1 MPWKSS
7 RRLLCAAFCALAVP
21 PGAGAAPTAR
31 PNIVFILA
39 DELGWADVAF
49 HGGNAPTPHLD
60 QLAREGLEL
69 TQHYVAP
76 VCSPT
81 RTGLMTG
88 RCWSRFGVTNPQDE
102 RALPWGPVTTLVSW
116 PGHGKPGKV
125 QTPVHITDWL
135 PTFAAVTGFR
145 SDQDL
150 KWDGTNCPNLGCYGD
165 PDAITPNLDKFAA
178 MATRYQSVFS
188 VHPCCSPSR
197 SCLVTGVYPTRLGT
211 FQHRGK
217 ASVSAQAVKCF
228 PTLLREAG
236 YYTFNGSLGG
246 TDKLDYNFEPE
257 DQPWDKIGSKQ
268 IEWRNRPA
276 GRPFFG
282 QINLAC
288 THQSQYG
295 RRPSGGKSG
304 VKRTHDPARVQLP
317 PYFPDTP
324 AVREIWAEYHDRITQ
339 MDGEFAALL
348 KQLEDDG
355 LAEDTG
361 VFFFGDNGHGVPGG
375 KVWLWDQGPHVPLL
389 IRIPKR
395 WEKWA
400 PTLPGGVSTQLIS
413 FLDFAPT
420 VLSLAGVRI
429 PAQMQ
434 GVAFAGAQRGTP
446 RQYVFAARDFHNG
459 ADFDTSR
466 MVRDRRYHY
475 IRNFMPHIGWDAI
488 QYSWQRAPL
497 MLEEWRQQAEAGKL
511 QGGTRQACFFRR
523 SKPVEEL
530 YDMETDPR
538 QMYNLAG
545 DSQYRRELE
554 RMRAECERWM
564 VENRDLGLLSQYE
577 LYTRTGAGTQLAMGA
592 DLKRN
597 PVERLLKAANLAN
610 RADPALIP
618 QLRALLEDED
628 SALRRW
634 GAIGLLALRD
644 QARPAADALLAA
656 LRDESPDVRMTAAEA
671 LCGLART
678 DVALPVLVAA
688 LTHESGVVRNE
699 ALFTLSRLGPK
710 VRPVLPSLDTALS
723 PTTLPWPI
731 DNRLK
736 EAIQVVRSVAGD
748 DAQTGAAS
756 TTSRTSFPDTRSKY
770 YP

>member
-1 MPWKSS
+1 MQWYRVSS
-7 RRLLCAAFCALAVP
+7 A
-21 PGAGAAPTAR
+21 
-31 PNIVFILA
+31 
-39 DELGWADVAF
+39 
-49 HGGNAPTPHLD
+49 HGYD
-60 QLAREGLEL
+60 
-69 TQHYVAP
+69 
-76 VCSPT
+76 
-81 RTGLMTG
+81 
-88 RCWSRFGVTNPQDE
+88 
-102 RALPWGPVTTLVSW
+102 
-116 PGHGKPGKV
+116 
-125 QTPVHITDWL
+125 
-135 PTFAAVTGFR
+135 
-145 SDQDL
+145 
-150 KWDGTNCPNLGCYGD
+150 
-165 PDAITPNLDKFAA
+165 
-178 MATRYQSVFS
+178 
-188 VHPCCSPSR
+188 
-197 SCLVTGVYPTRLGT
+197 
-211 FQHRGK
+211 
-217 ASVSAQAVKCF
+217 
-228 PTLLREAG
+228 
-236 YYTFNGSLGG
+236 
-246 TDKLDYNFEPE
+246 
-257 DQPWDKIGSKQ
+257 
-268 IEWRNRPA
+268 
-276 GRPFFG
+276 
-282 QINLAC
+282 
-288 THQSQYG
+288 
-295 RRPSGGKSG
+295 
-304 VKRTHDPARVQLP
+304 ARVQLP

-324 AVREIWAEYHDRITQ
+324 AVREIWAEYHVRITQ

-355 LAEDTG
+355 LAEDTI

-375 KVWLWDQGPHVPLL
+375 KVWLWDQGPHVPLM

-395 WEKWA
+395 WAKWA

-429 PAQMQ
+429 PMQMQ
-434 GVAFAGAQRGTP
+434 GVAFAGAQRGTS
-446 RQYVFAARDFHNG
+446 RQYVFAGRDFHNG

-488 QYSWQRAPL
+488 QYSWGRAPL

-530 YDMETDPR
+530 YDMETDPG

-545 DSQYRRELE
+545 DSQHRRELE

-564 VENRDLGLLSQYE
+564 VEHRDLGLLSQYE

-592 DLKRN
+592 DPKRN
-597 PVERLLKAANLAN
+597 PVERLLKAANLAS

-644 QARPAADALLAA
+644 QARPAVDALLAA

-678 DVALPVLVAA
+678 DVALPILVAA

-748 DAQTGAAS
+748 DAQTGAAVPNPATRVAGFGRHSAGS
-756 TTSRTSFPDTRSKY
+756 TTLARKFPNAAAATEGANWLSSFLFLAERTRNENEWRRT
-770 YP
+770 